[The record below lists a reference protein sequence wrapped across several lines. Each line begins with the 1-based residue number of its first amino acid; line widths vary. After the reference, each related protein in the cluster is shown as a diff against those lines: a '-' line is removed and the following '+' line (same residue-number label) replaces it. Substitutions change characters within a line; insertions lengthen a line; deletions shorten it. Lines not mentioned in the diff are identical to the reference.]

1 MLLEPI
7 TEYLLWSGTYCLKS
21 YITYKIL
28 LKVLTRY
35 IVKKATITLKRRNM
49 AQTLIGQIDRVLF
62 EGEDGFFIAV
72 LKTGEK
78 ISGIYYESAIENIK
92 GSAITLEGEWHEH
105 KKYGRTFKFDAIKVN
120 QNELF
125 FFLNKIIK
133 GFTKKLSAELI
144 EHFGAEELV
153 NILDNDI
160 EKLLEFKGIKE
171 KRLKKIQSS
180 WKQFRSMRELGEFL
194 SPYNVSPVLLTT
206 IATAMKD
213 VNEPCSKIKE
223 NPYLLTSING
233 IGFKRADELAL
244 KMGIDS
250 EDENRISAAMD
261 YMLLDY
267 CEANGNSCIEKSLLF
282 SGLDELL
289 GFYQKEHLYEAA
301 LVERVSEGSIVL
313 MKNDRL
319 SPGRLYDAE
328 KFLHDTFTKRAKL
341 DSGGFVKDLEAFLA
355 DSELKLGE
363 QQKKAVEIINN
374 GASLLFL
381 VGYAGTGKSTTS
393 KTILELLNTRYD
405 NKEIMTCALSG
416 IASQRI
422 SDTTGFESATIQSLL
437 VKHEESDKFPYSV
450 VLIDEASMI
459 NSSLFARLMG
469 KISNKAIVIIVGDDA
484 QLPPIGAGN
493 VLSDVLTLKL
503 APIVKL
509 TQIYRQSPEQAI
521 TLIANQIRQGEVPQ
535 YRGKYEDFEFVD
547 VNIANY
553 YALKNQLTQEELKAL
568 REQNSQDII
577 AEMLHRV
584 VESIEKAR
592 YRLKNKQI
600 KEYLNYFQVITPMK
614 GGTLGTTNLNKIL
627 QEYFNPN
634 PKKCIKRGELEFR
647 LMDKVVHTKNENMTS
662 WSSDGFKMG
671 EDSHTRRIFNGMS
684 GLLFRI
690 DEEEEQAY
698 VFYPNED
705 IVVKYEYDELKA
717 YLMLSYAL
725 TIHKVQ
731 GMEYDIVV
739 IPMSFTHFIMHNT
752 KLIYTAIT
760 RAKHR
765 CVVIGESGAFENACR
780 RLETTQRDTVL
791 LEL

>member
-1 MLLEPI
+1 M
-7 TEYLLWSGTYCLKS
+7 
-21 YITYKIL
+21 
-28 LKVLTRY
+28 
-35 IVKKATITLKRRNM
+35 
-49 AQTLIGQIDRVLF
+49 TLIGQIDRIMF

-78 ISGIYYESAIENIK
+78 ISGRYFESAVENIK
-92 GSAITLEGEWHEH
+92 GSAITLEGFWEEH
-105 KKYGRTFKFDAIKVN
+105 KKYGKTFKFEAIKVN

-133 GFTKKLSAELI
+133 GFTKKLSADLI
-144 EHFGAEELV
+144 EQFGSEELV

-171 KRLKKIQSS
+171 KRLKKIQAS
-180 WKQFRSMRELGEFL
+180 WKQFRSMRRLGEFL
-194 SPYNVSPVLLTT
+194 TPYEVSPALLTT

-213 VNEPCSKIKE
+213 VDEPCTKIKD
-223 NPYLLTSING
+223 NPYILTNINS

-244 KMGIDS
+244 KMGI
-250 EDENRISAAMD
+250 ETENEKRISSAMD
-261 YMLLDY
+261 YVLLNY
-267 CEANGNSCIEKSLLF
+267 CEAQGNSCIAKEVLF

-289 GFYQKEHLYEAA
+289 GFVNKQNLYEGA
-301 LVERVSEGSIVL
+301 LVERVAEQSIVI
-313 MKNDRL
+313 MKNERV
-319 SPGRLYDAE
+319 SPARLYDAE
-328 KFLHDTFTKRAKL
+328 KFLYDNFRERAKL
-341 DSGGFVKDLEAFLA
+341 ESGGFVKNLDEFLTN
-355 DSELKLGE
+355 SSLKLGE
-363 QQKKAVEIINN
+363 QQKRAVEMINE

-405 NKEIMTCALSG
+405 EKEIITCALSG

-437 VKHEESDKFPYSV
+437 VKHEGNDMFPYSV

-459 NSSLFARLMG
+459 NSSLFARL
-469 KISNKAIVIIVGDDA
+469 ISRISKKAILIIVGDDA

-493 VLSDVLTLKL
+493 VLSDVLTLEL

-509 TQIYRQSPEQAI
+509 TQIYRQSEEQAI

-535 YRGKYEDFEFVD
+535 YRQKYEDFEFVD
-547 VNIANY
+547 VSIQNY
-553 YALKNQLTQEELKAL
+553 YALKNQLSKDELKNL
-568 REQNSQDII
+568 RDDNSNHII
-577 AEMLHRV
+577 TEIIHRV
-584 VESIEKAR
+584 VASIEKAR

-614 GGTLGTTNLNKIL
+614 GGILGTTNLNKVL

-634 PKKCIKRGELEFR
+634 PKKCVKRGELEFR
-647 LMDKVVHTKNENMTS
+647 LMDKVVHTKNENMNS
-662 WSSDGFKMG
+662 WSGEGFKMG
-671 EDSHTRRIFNGMS
+671 EDSNERRIFNGMS
-684 GLLFRI
+684 GLLFKI
-690 DEEEEQAY
+690 EEEDEQLF

-705 IVVKYEYDELKA
+705 VVVVYEYEELKSH
-717 YLMLSYAL
+717 LMLSYAL
-725 TIHKVQ
+725 TVHKVQ

-739 IPMSFTHFIMHNT
+739 VPMSFTHFIMHNT

-760 RAKHR
+760 RAKHK
-765 CVVIGESGAFENACR
+765 CVLVGEGAAFENACR
-780 RLETTQRDTVL
+780 RVEVTKRDTVL
-791 LEL
+791 LELH

>member
-1 MLLEPI
+1 
-7 TEYLLWSGTYCLKS
+7 
-21 YITYKIL
+21 
-28 LKVLTRY
+28 
-35 IVKKATITLKRRNM
+35 M

-72 LKTGEK
+72 LKSGEK

-105 KKYGRTFKFDAIKVN
+105 KKYGRTFKFDSIKVN

-133 GFTKKLSAELI
+133 GFTKKLSADLI
-144 EHFGAEELV
+144 EHFGSEELV

-160 EKLLEFKGIKE
+160 ERLLEFKGIKE

-194 SPYNVSPVLLTT
+194 SPYNVSAALLTT

-213 VNEPCSKIKE
+213 VTEPCTKIKE
-223 NPYLLTSING
+223 NPYILTSINS

-244 KMGIDS
+244 KMGIAA
-250 EDENRISAAMD
+250 EDENRISSAMD
-261 YMLLDY
+261 YVLLNY
-267 CEANGNSCIEKSLLF
+267 CEAQGNSCIAKDILF

-289 GFYQKEHLYEAA
+289 GFVNKSGLYEAA
-301 LVERVSEGSIVL
+301 LVERVGEGSIVM
-313 MKNDRL
+313 MKHDRL
-319 SPGRLYDAE
+319 APGRLYDAE
-328 KFLHDTFTKRAKL
+328 KFLYETFTKRAKL
-341 DSGGFVKDLEAFLA
+341 DSGGYVKDLDAFLA
-355 DSELKLGE
+355 DSSLKLGE
-363 QQKKAVEIINN
+363 QQREAVELINQ
-374 GASLLFL
+374 GASILFL

-405 NKEIMTCALSG
+405 AKEIMTCALSG

-437 VKHEESDKFPYSV
+437 VKHEEADKFPYSV

-459 NSSLFARLMG
+459 NSTLFAKLMG

-493 VLSDVLTLKL
+493 VLSDVLTLGIV
-503 APIVKL
+503 PTVKL
-509 TQIYRQSPEQAI
+509 TQIYRQSEEQAI
-521 TLIANQIRQGEVPQ
+521 TLIANDIRQGRVPE
-535 YRGKYEDFEFVD
+535 YRAKYDDFEFVERS
-547 VNIANY
+547 IPNY
-553 YALKNQLTQEELKAL
+553 YALKNQLSNDELKEL
-568 REQNSQDII
+568 REKNSQDIV
-577 AEMLHRV
+577 AEILHRV

-592 YRLKNKQI
+592 YRLSNKLI

-614 GGTLGTTNLNKIL
+614 GGTLGTTNLNKVL

-634 PKKCIKRGELEFR
+634 PKKCVKRGELEFR
-647 LMDKVVHTKNENMTS
+647 LMDKVVHTKNENMVS
-662 WSSDGFKMG
+662 WSGNGFKED
-671 EDSHTRRIFNGMS
+671 EDSCERRIFNGMS
-684 GLLFRI
+684 GLLFKI
-690 DEEEEQAY
+690 DEDEEQVY

-705 IVVKYEYDELKA
+705 VVVRYEYEELKTH
-717 YLMLSYAL
+717 LMLSYAL

-765 CVVIGESGAFENACR
+765 CILVGEGAAFESACR
-780 RLETTQRDTVL
+780 RVETTKRDTVL
-791 LEL
+791 LELH

>member
-1 MLLEPI
+1 M
-7 TEYLLWSGTYCLKS
+7 T
-21 YITYKIL
+21 
-28 LKVLTRY
+28 
-35 IVKKATITLKRRNM
+35 
-49 AQTLIGQIDRVLF
+49 QTLIGQIDRVLF
-62 EGEDGFFIAV
+62 EGDDGFFIAV

-78 ISGIYYESAIENIK
+78 ISGVYYESAVKNIK
-92 GSAITLEGEWHEH
+92 SSAITLEGKWHEH
-105 KKYGRTFKFDAIKVN
+105 KKHGRTFKFDSIKVN

-125 FFLNKIIK
+125 FFLDKIIK
-133 GFTKKLSAELI
+133 GFTKKLSADLI
-144 EHFGAEELV
+144 AHFGSEELV

-160 EKLLEFKGIKE
+160 ERLLEFKGIKE
-171 KRLKKIQSS
+171 KRLKKIQTS
-180 WKQFRSMRELGEFL
+180 WKKFRSMRDLGEFL
-194 SPYNVSPVLLTT
+194 VPYNVSSTLLTT

-213 VNEPCSKIKE
+213 VSEPCSKIKE
-223 NPYLLTSING
+223 NPYILTSISG

-244 KMGIDS
+244 KMGVS
-250 EDENRISAAMD
+250 TEDENRIGSAMS
-261 YMLLDY
+261 YVLLEY

-289 GFYQKEHLYEAA
+289 GFYQKEYLYETA

-313 MKNDRL
+313 MQHDRL
-319 SPGRLYDAE
+319 SPVRLYDAE
-328 KFLHDTFTKRAKL
+328 IFLYDTFTKRAKL
-341 DSGGFVKDLEAFLA
+341 DSGGFVKDLDLFLA

-363 QQKKAVEIINN
+363 QQRKAVEIINN
-374 GASLLFL
+374 GASILFL

-405 NKEIMTCALSG
+405 DKEIITCALSG
-416 IASQRI
+416 IAAQRI
-422 SDTTGFESATIQSLL
+422 SDTTGFTSATIQSLL

-459 NSSLFARLMG
+459 NSMLFARLMG

-493 VLSDVLTLKL
+493 VLSDVLTRNL

-509 TQIYRQSPEQAI
+509 TQIYRQNEDQAI

-535 YRGKYEDFEFVD
+535 YRGEYEDFKFVD
-547 VNIANY
+547 VSIANY
-553 YALKNQLTQEELKAL
+553 YALKNQLTQEELKEL
-568 REQNSQDII
+568 REKNSQDII
-577 AEMLHRV
+577 AEMLHCV
-584 VESIEKAR
+584 VASIEKAR
-592 YRLKNKQI
+592 YRLNNKQI

-614 GGTLGTTNLNKIL
+614 SGTLGTTNLNKIL

-647 LMDKVVHTKNENMTS
+647 LMDKIVHIKNENMTA
-662 WSSDGFKMG
+662 WSSEGFKTG
-671 EDSHTRRIFNGMS
+671 EDSHERRVFNGMS

-698 VFYPNED
+698 IFYPNED

-765 CVVIGESGAFENACR
+765 CIIIGEGGAFESACR
-780 RLETTQRDTVL
+780 RVAVTERDTVL
-791 LEL
+791 LEHKKS